1 MMECRSGTFLSC
13 VKIPRPIHADA
24 FALSLGFFLRSWGWA
39 TPRLAGLW
47 GAAQQSLK
55 KRRVMTVTY
64 FYVIDQMSDQY
75 SAKTRN
81 NGKQVS
87 LLLSSNTGGSHERN
101 G

>member
-1 MMECRSGTFLSC
+1 
-13 VKIPRPIHADA
+13 
-24 FALSLGFFLRSWGWA
+24 
-39 TPRLAGLW
+39 
-47 GAAQQSLK
+47 
-55 KRRVMTVTY
+55 MTVTY